1 MARVATM
8 SMGSVPVAADD
19 QAKGITM
26 ETTDTEA
33 VLAKTNFD
41 DIYDQADPRSY
52 YRWLGAYD
60 YAVPHYGQQVFR
72 QVIAELAVEQPTIV
86 DLCCSYGVNAALLK
100 HDLELSDLYERY
112 RSDEVADLSSGEL
125 AELDRE
131 FYAGV
136 RSNDAPEVIGLDAA
150 ANAVGYAVEVGLLD
164 QGVVANLELT
174 DPSPD
179 LAAAVGSAD
188 LVTVTGGIGY
198 VTERTFE
205 RVLSCA
211 TSERLP
217 WVASLCLRTVPFG
230 PIADLLA
237 AQGLVTE
244 QLDGVTFPQRRF
256 TGDDERDYALT
267 ELEAMG
273 IEAAGREAEGA
284 YHVNVFLSRP
294 AEDVAE
300 RPIDE
305 IIDVSEAASH
315 IPRLEESG
323 G

>member
-1 MARVATM
+1 V
-8 SMGSVPVAADD
+8 
-19 QAKGITM
+19 
-26 ETTDTEA
+26 ETTGAEP

-41 DIYDQADPRSY
+41 GIYDESDPRSY
-52 YRWLGAYD
+52 FRRLGAYD

-72 QVIAELAVEQPTIV
+72 QVLDALPVEQPTLV
-86 DLCCSYGVNAALLK
+86 DLCCSYGINAALLK
-100 HDLELSDLYERY
+100 HDIGLRDLYDRY
-112 RSDEVADLSSGEL
+112 RSDELADVSPEEL

-136 RSNDAPEVIGLDAA
+136 RKDVAPEVIGLDTAG
-150 ANAVGYAVEVGLLD
+150 NAVDYAVEVGLLD
-164 QGVVANLELT
+164 HGVVENLEEG

-205 RVLSCA
+205 RLLDCSDP
-211 TSERLP
+211 ERRP
-217 WVASLCLRTVPFG
+217 WVASLCLRTVPFE
-230 PIADLLA
+230 PIAERLA
-237 AQGLVTE
+237 VHGLVTE

-256 TGDDERDYALT
+256 TCEDEREYALS
-267 ELEAMG
+267 ELDAMG

-294 AEDVAE
+294 VDEAAE

-305 IIDVSEAASH
+305 ILDDVRDAPSH
-315 IPRLEESG
+315 VPSA
-323 G
+323 